1 MTVSLLADWD
11 NFYVIVGSAA
21 AGLTGLTFVVI
32 SLAAGANRV
41 NAVGLRAFVTPTIVH
56 FGTVLGLSAFLSVPH
71 QTLLSLR
78 IGLGIVGGAGLVYL
92 STIAAS
98 ISAVRTVYVPVR
110 EDWLWN
116 VVMPALV
123 YAALLVLALLPG
135 GGAPVGLHVVAG
147 MALLLL
153 FIGIRNAWDV
163 AVWHSTTKPSGD
175 SQDAP

>member
-1 MTVSLLADWD
+1 MTASLLADWD

-32 SLAAGANRV
+32 SLAADSKGV
-41 NAVGLRAFVTPTIVH
+41 NAVGLRGFVTPTIVH
-56 FGTVLGLSAFLSVPH
+56 FGTVLALSAFLSVPH

-78 IGLGIVGGAGLVYL
+78 IGLGIVGASGLVYL
-92 STIAAS
+92 ATIAAT

-123 YAALLVLALLPG
+123 YASLFVLAVLPG
-135 GGAPVGLHVVAG
+135 GGAPVGLYVVAG
-147 MALLLL
+147 MTVLLL
-153 FIGIRNAWDV
+153 FIGIHNAWDV
-163 AVWHSTTKPSGD
+163 AVWHSTNKQSGGG
-175 SQDAP
+175 QDAP